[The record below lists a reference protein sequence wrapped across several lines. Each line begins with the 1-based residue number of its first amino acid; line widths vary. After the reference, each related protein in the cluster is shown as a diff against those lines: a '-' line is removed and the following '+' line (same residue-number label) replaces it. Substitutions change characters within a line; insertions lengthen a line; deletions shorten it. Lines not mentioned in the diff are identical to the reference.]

1 MSTLAG
7 NIICPLC
14 PHRCVLPPNVT
25 GFCRARKNV
34 DGQVVDLNYGR
45 ITSIALDPIEKKP
58 FMRFHPGRMILS
70 IGSFGCNL
78 RCPFCQNASI
88 SQRGPEIARMELTP
102 EQLLALA
109 LKYKD
114 IADNLGVAFT
124 YNEPLISYEYVLD
137 CARLLKERDLA
148 VVLVTNGTINQGPWE
163 TLLPYVDAAN
173 IDLKGFTEAYYKW
186 LGGDLETVKTAI
198 AKAVEKGC
206 HVEVTTLVIPGRN
219 DRVEDMDAEAR
230 WLASLSPELPLH
242 ISRYFPRWQ
251 LTTPATPVDKVLELK
266 AVAEKYLKYVYT
278 GNC

>member
-1 MSTLAG
+1 
-7 NIICPLC
+7 
-14 PHRCVLPPNVT
+14 
-25 GFCRARKNV
+25 
-34 DGQVVDLNYGR
+34 
-45 ITSIALDPIEKKP
+45 
-58 FMRFHPGRMILS
+58 
-70 IGSFGCNL
+70 
-78 RCPFCQNASI
+78 
-88 SQRGPEIARMELTP
+88 MELTP

-124 YNEPLISYEYVLD
+124 YNEPLIGYEYVLD

-186 LGGDLETVKTAI
+186 LGGDLV
-198 AKAVEKGC
+198 
-206 HVEVTTLVIPGRN
+206 PGRN